1 MNGLN
6 FITKENILSFIYI
19 SVLLAIGRLIPH
31 PPNFTPILAAA
42 IVAPYIMNNKF
53 ISLLIPISAM
63 IIADFFIG
71 FYSGIIWVYSS
82 ILLCGILSDY
92 SKRFKNYIL
101 QLGAMSL
108 LSSLIFFVITNFSVW
123 FFGDFYPKTYEG
135 LILCYTMAIPFF
147 QNTVI
152 STVVYTGLFVITIEF
167 LKNTTFGLNLRKV

>member
-1 MNGLN
+1 
-6 FITKENILSFIYI
+6 
-19 SVLLAIGRLIPH
+19 
-31 PPNFTPILAAA
+31 
-42 IVAPYIMNNKF
+42 
-53 ISLLIPISAM
+53 M

-71 FYSGIIWVYSS
+71 FYSGIIWVYGS

-92 SKRFKNYIL
+92 SKRFKNYKL

-123 FFGDFYPKTYEG
+123 FLGDYYPKTYEG